1 MTIDSNSPT
10 PTPSSDTE
18 AVLAGMRNINWGSPA
33 TMAVAQA
40 FRALVHL
47 DPAKPLTPERL
58 LSIAEELYSLKSKH
72 TTPAADP
79 RSDHP

>member
-1 MTIDSNSPT
+1 MTLVSNIPT
-10 PTPSSDTE
+10 ATPSPDTE

-40 FRALVHL
+40 FRALVYL

-58 LSIAEELYSLKSKH
+58 LSIAEELYPLRSKH

-79 RSDHP
+79 PE